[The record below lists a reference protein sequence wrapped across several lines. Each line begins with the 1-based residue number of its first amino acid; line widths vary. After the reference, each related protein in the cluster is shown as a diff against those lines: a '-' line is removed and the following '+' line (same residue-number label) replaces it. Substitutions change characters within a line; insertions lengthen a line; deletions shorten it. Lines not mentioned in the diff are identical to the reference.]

1 MGYHYYLVFLFSILN
16 IFAYSQKRQAKY
28 LFNQGM
34 SLNKTLDSDTP
45 FALIEKY
52 NFGLYLS
59 SINDSTGYPLY
70 YADPC
75 SFYDVLKDTLF
86 TDESID
92 TANCDWM
99 PGCLIRN
106 RNQFEYIYTI
116 KKNEKEFLIR
126 KIINYSSKGYYYEID
141 TIRNIDV
148 KLGNVIAY
156 FDIEKL
162 ENIFFL
168 YLENSI
174 GEYKYLNGELFLNK
188 IIVINYKEIFKSGNL
203 LYNEK
208 NDILAFHIYG
218 NSNKHHLNAINDVS
232 IGLIKN
238 VRSLNYETKILYNYS
253 LFDIDDGTYTNDEA
267 TRLKINNYT
276 YVNIKDRTKYLRMY
290 ISDSDVFWMVD
301 TAFWNLL
308 PGNKNENRG
317 YVMLNFVYNFKNN
330 KSFFSGRIN
339 KGNLFGIYL
348 QDLNYS
354 YFDIRDELATISLLF
369 AGGRSGNR
377 PRIKLHLLEF
387 VYYDELLIYDQNN
400 TQNYFGGLLTKNLV
414 KVISAIRN
422 GEFIIYVDSFVSNIP
437 TVTKNYEVPS
447 MPNEVTYKPFVELL
461 HFNGCDDDKIFVNSF
476 LVDSILYLKI
486 ENDILKLIDNSYF
499 NIEDYINNLKNDTII
514 NFELFYVQEGVNIKI
529 LNKSFELK
537 KKPNYDY
544 IVIEGYDDCE
554 KKDFYLKPLTNSEN
568 IIETKLLL
576 NGVEQIYKDSFK
588 INIDSTVTLQI
599 EWMFID
605 SFCSYKL
612 SDTLI
617 LEYKPKG
624 ILPITINLTDSCRL
638 GTYEILI
645 DSINVLQNVKIFKNG
660 IENNT
665 LIGNSNDFKV
675 GKNIIYYQ
683 AERINGCIT
692 KDTIEFYL
700 KNGISPS
707 ETIKNPYASFTDS
720 GVLVRWGALQG
731 SALYHVQ
738 YADEELVTTDLEFLH
753 KTLDRFDYS
762 ITAIDSCGNMS
773 QVAVISP
780 IYLTGSTDP
789 QNFAANLGWS
799 NYPTTDYCVE
809 RLSLD
814 SSWENLGCVNLL
826 TFSDEEFAN
835 DESYAERCYRV
846 RSVTEPKSYSNVVCL
861 PFVAQL
867 WIPNAFSPN
876 ADGINNVWQLRGIG
890 IKEIKVSVYNRWG
903 QLVYDGGR
911 LSDTWDGDNA
921 QEGVYLFI
929 VQYHDNSGRKRL
941 EKGVLRVVR

>member
-1 MGYHYYLVFLFSILN
+1 MGYRLFMSVLFLLISLSL
-16 IFAYSQKRQAKY
+16 FAQKRQGKY

-34 SLNKTLDSDTP
+34 SLNRTFDSDTP

-148 KLGNVIAY
+148 KLGNVISY
-156 FDIEKL
+156 FDHEESETIL
-162 ENIFFL
+162 FL
-168 YLENSI
+168 YTKNHISCFKYENRI
-174 GEYKYLNGELFLNK
+174 LKKFKEYKHY
-188 IIVINYKEIFKSGNL
+188 YKQDFKSGNL

-218 NSNKHHLNAINDVS
+218 NSNPVDKEVYNDIS
-232 IGLIKN
+232 IGYIYN
-238 VRSLNYETKILYNYS
+238 VTSNNAEIHNEYDYSFYELDN
-253 LFDIDDGTYTNDEA
+253 GTFIIDEA
-267 TRLKINNYT
+267 TQLYKNNYF
-276 YVNIKDRTKYLRMY
+276 YADFKKRAKYKRMY
-290 ISDSDVFWMVD
+290 ISDSDIMWIIDSPKGHHPISHLNGFKGYYWYNYIVD
-301 TAFWNLL
+301 
-308 PGNKNENRG
+308 
-317 YVMLNFVYNFKNN
+317 FKNN
-330 KSFFSGRIN
+330 NKNFSGTSLDHYSSGRLNGDYIYSYYDF
-339 KGNLFGIYL
+339 GNLMGVIGISEYIWGFNFGLKHYGYYDFIRNFKINDLTGDTSYTYL
-348 QDLNYS
+348 NNLITKNSYYVFPGGSLNYWGDS
-354 YFDIRDELATISLLF
+354 IILF
-369 AGGRSGNR
+369 KSA
-377 PRIKLHLLEF
+377 E
-387 VYYDELLIYDQNN
+387 
-400 TQNYFGGLLTKNLV
+400 TQNFT
-414 KVISAIRN
+414 
-422 GEFIIYVDSFVSNIP
+422 
-437 TVTKNYEVPS
+437 VPS
-447 MPNEVTYKPFVELL
+447 MPNELIYKPFIDL
-461 HFNGCDDDKIFVNSF
+461 NYTSDCDGDKVFVNSF
-476 LVDSILYLKI
+476 LIDSILYLKI
-486 ENDILKLIDNSYF
+486 DDDTLKLIENSYF
-499 NIEDYINNLKNDTII
+499 IIDDYINNLKNDTII

-554 KKDFYLKPLTNSEN
+554 KKDFYLKPLTNNEN

-576 NGVEQIYKDSFK
+576 NGVEQTYMDSFK
-588 INIDSTVTLQI
+588 INIDSTVNLQI
-599 EWMFID
+599 DWIFID
-605 SFCSYKL
+605 SFCSYNL

-617 LEYKPKG
+617 LEYEPKS

-645 DSINVLQNVKIFKNG
+645 DSINVLQNVKLFKNG
-660 IENNT
+660 IESNFLN
-665 LIGNSNDFKV
+665 GNSNDFKV

-700 KNGISPS
+700 KNGISPK

-731 SALYHVQ
+731 AAGYRVQ
-738 YADEELVTTDLEFLH
+738 YAEEELVTTNLELLH
-753 KTLDRFDYS
+753 NTTESFEYS

-773 QVAVISP
+773 QVAEISP

-789 QNFAANLGWS
+789 QNFAANLRWS
-799 NYPTTDYCVE
+799 SYPTPDYCVE

-826 TFSDEEFAN
+826 TFSDEEFAE
-835 DESYAERCYRV
+835 DESFAERCYRV

-876 ADGINNVWQLRGIG
+876 ADGINDVWQLRGIG

-903 QLVYDGGR
+903 QLVYEGGR
-911 LSDTWDGDNA
+911 LSDRWDGANA
-921 QEGVYLFI
+921 QEGVYLYI
-929 VQYHDNSGRKRL
+929 VQYQDNSGRRRL
-941 EKGVLRVVR
+941 EKGVLRVLR